1 MDTRKLQDG
10 SFIRGKNLLL
20 GYSLPG
26 KTVSRWGLSNC
37 RLYISAQNL
46 FLITRYD
53 GYDPEVSN
61 YDNDVFSQGVNYATY
76 PKARTIMLGVNVGF

>member
-20 GYSLPG
+20 GYTLPASLQQ
-26 KTVSRWGLSNC
+26 RWGLNNLRVYASF
-37 RLYISAQNL
+37 QN
-46 FLITRYD
+46 FFIITNYE

-61 YDNDVFSQGVNYATY
+61 YDNDVFSQGVNYASY
-76 PKARTIMLGVNVGF
+76 PKPRTLMLGLNVSF